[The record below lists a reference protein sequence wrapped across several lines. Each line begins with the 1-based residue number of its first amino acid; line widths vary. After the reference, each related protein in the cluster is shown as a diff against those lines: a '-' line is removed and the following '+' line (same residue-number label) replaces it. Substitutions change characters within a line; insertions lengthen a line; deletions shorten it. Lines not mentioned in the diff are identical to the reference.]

1 MFGLHS
7 YQSSL
12 IGSESTAGNGT
23 PQLAYTFV
31 IGDGLSASLAL
42 EESYARSK
50 SVVNVNGA
58 GYFSVNSTSAAGTG
72 PLNATAG
79 NTTFDGVAN
88 LRIDQVWGYA
98 SVSGAV
104 HQVKA
109 LYYGSSGSNNAPFGG
124 DPGLVGNGHP
134 SDKLGYAVQ
143 AGGVINLPWNK
154 GDTLGV
160 QVAYGVGALGYVNG
174 AGLGSL
180 VVFNGGSVGLGFLTD
195 GVYGGTNAANGS
207 AIELTTAWAITAGL
221 EHYWTP
227 ALRTSLYGGFTQVQY
242 NDNARALICT
252 GTGLA
257 QLGKSSGTAVGFT
270 PTNCS
275 PNFSFWQIGSRS
287 IWNPVPNLDLG
298 LEVMYSRVQTGF
310 AGNAVVNAN
319 VALPTQNLAVA
330 DQSVLSAIFRVQRNF
345 WP

>member
-1 MFGLHS
+1 
-7 YQSSL
+7 
-12 IGSESTAGNGT
+12 
-23 PQLAYTFV
+23 
-31 IGDGLSASLAL
+31 
-42 EESYARSK
+42 
-50 SVVNVNGA
+50 
-58 GYFSVNSTSAAGTG
+58 
-72 PLNATAG
+72 
-79 NTTFDGVAN
+79 
-88 LRIDQVWGYA
+88 
-98 SVSGAV
+98 
-104 HQVKA
+104 
-109 LYYGSSGSNNAPFGG
+109 
-124 DPGLVGNGHP
+124 
-134 SDKLGYAVQ
+134 
-143 AGGVINLPWNK
+143 
-154 GDTLGV
+154 
-160 QVAYGVGALGYVNG
+160 VNG

-180 VVFNGGSVGLGFLTD
+180 VVFNGGSVGLGFPTD